1 MTQTDEDKLT
11 ETIEIL
17 RRLSA
22 DNQRILM
29 DELRKLA
36 ADEQTL
42 AEINE
47 SEKLNK
53 Y

>member
-1 MTQTDEDKLT
+1 MCQKDEDKLT
-11 ETIEIL
+11 EIIEIL

-29 DELRKLA
+29 DELRKLTG
-36 ADEQTL
+36 DEQPPTDTDSS
-42 AEINE
+42 EIFNE
-47 SEKLNK
+47 